1 MFSVWGHTKW
11 IMRVKFPNEKRK
23 LNRGKLTW
31 VRPLTRLLYQTREN
45 YPDQTR
51 PGWPEEGICDQ
62 SVLFSQDWTSCVD
75 FFSAKLSPLSNQ
87 HVIVPCWPL
96 CTVGKLFCRL
106 ILQTAFWANEVPL
119 LHLEQP
125 YGVTSYPP
133 GQAGKHHSTLS
144 KAGLGALL
152 YFKHPACTHLL
163 RSCPD
168 RQWSLRAL

>member
-96 CTVGKLFCRL
+96 CTVGKL
-106 ILQTAFWANEVPL
+106 LQAYPPNCFLSQWGPVATPRAALWCNFL
-119 LHLEQP
+119 
-125 YGVTSYPP
+125 PP

-144 KAGLGALL
+144 KAGLSALL
-152 YFKHPACTHLL
+152 YFKHPACTYLL
-163 RSCPD
+163 RFCPD